1 MKKIS
6 EDLNPK
12 CERISQETYDYLL
25 KVSGQADCLGWDL
38 HLLADSLDKDYATG
52 FEGSVWLHNMA
63 ARVEALS
70 SEIVEVINRLE
81 DDDKVPL

>member
-12 CERISQETYDYLL
+12 CEGISQKTYDYLF
-25 KVSGQADCLGWDL
+25 KVSGQADCLGWDM
-38 HLLADSLDKDYATG
+38 HILADSLDKDHATG
-52 FEGSVWLHNMA
+52 LEGFVWLHNMA

-81 DDDKVPL
+81 DDNKMPL